1 MLKVGTTTHQTP
13 EEVHQLGLEQVAA
26 ISRTMDRL
34 LREQDLTSG
43 TVGQRMA
50 ALGRDP
56 RFLFPNNEAGRAQLL
71 AYLNSVIADMRTRLP
86 RAFANLKKADLVIK
100 RVPPSIEAGAPDG
113 YEQDGP
119 IDGSAPASY
128 YINLRD
134 TSNWPKFSLP
144 IQSRRWALAGE

>member
-13 EEVHQLGLEQVAA
+13 EEVRQLGLEQVAA